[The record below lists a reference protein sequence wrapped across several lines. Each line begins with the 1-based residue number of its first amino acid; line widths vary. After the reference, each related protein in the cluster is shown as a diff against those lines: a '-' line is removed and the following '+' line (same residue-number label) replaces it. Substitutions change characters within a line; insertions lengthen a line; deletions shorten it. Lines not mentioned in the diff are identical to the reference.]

1 MFAKTLLQSFIYD
14 VINVF
19 CFATNQVK
27 ETYQQNR
34 LIKCFIYLILADTDT
49 CLLQFLFVCD
59 SRSNISAKESQKLI
73 FKILLQSKLQ
83 ESLDTSEKFY
93 DQFG

>member
-1 MFAKTLLQSFIYD
+1 MLMFAKTLLQSLIYD

-34 LIKCFIYLILADTDT
+34 LIKCFIYLILADTDS

-59 SRSNISAKESQKLI
+59 SRSNISAKESQK
-73 FKILLQSKLQ
+73 F
-83 ESLDTSEKFY
+83 DF
-93 DQFG
+93 